1 MKDNKEGKLPALATK
16 LKIEMFF
23 LNEKNALRLNGLL
36 VLNEKAYD
44 FLDVSSLNAGGH
56 AVWV

>member
-1 MKDNKEGKLPALATK
+1 MKDSKEGKLPALATK

-36 VLNEKAYD
+36 VLDEKVYD
-44 FLDVSSLNAGGH
+44 FLHASPLNAGNH
-56 AVWV
+56 PVR

>member
-1 MKDNKEGKLPALATK
+1 MKDNKEGKLLALATK

-36 VLNEKAYD
+36 VLNEKPYD
-44 FLDVSSLNAGGH
+44 FLDVSPLNAGNH
-56 AVWV
+56 PAR

>member
-36 VLNEKAYD
+36 VLDEKVYD
-44 FLDVSSLNAGGH
+44 FLHASPLNAGGH
-56 AVWV
+56 PAR